1 MAEKPEDLNLPNS
14 VVFRLIKEEVSPFA
28 YRVPFP
34 LAFSELIISRLTQ
47 LVLKKAND
55 QRRTLEKEWITNF

>member
-55 QRRTLEKEWITNF
+55 QR